1 MLFNSSNFLAFF
13 VVVVFLF
20 FAIPDRFRWILLLF
34 SSYFFYMC
42 WEPSYAILIMTTTF
56 IVYIT
61 GLMMYNKSKRKKKFF
76 VALSLL
82 TNLGILFAFKYYNF
96 FNDSVKDLFGTFG
109 LEYSIPA
116 LNVLLPVG
124 ISFYTFQALGYTID
138 IYRDARKPEKHF
150 GMFALYVSFFPQ
162 LVAGPIERSTRLL
175 PQFHKKVE
183 FNYERVTDGL
193 KLMAWGFFQKL
204 VIADRLGLYVNMVY
218 NNPQAQLSDGT
229 YIFTGLPLLLATYF
243 FAIQIYCD
251 FSGYTDIAIG
261 AAQVMGYELMPNFR
275 RPYFSRTID
284 ELWNRWHMSLI
295 MWFRDYLYIPLG
307 GNRVGKFRYYFN
319 ILLVFTLSGL
329 WHGAQWTFVTW
340 GAMNGVMI
348 SLGRVFSKV
357 KEKTRESVIRVMKK
371 IPFPAYLAAA
381 SLVIL
386 YGLFAGV
393 AGTGITR
400 IPKLGRVLVIS
411 AGGLMIFFAVIK
423 ARGKSKGIDRFFEV
437 GVRLWQVAFTFNLFA
452 LGAIFF
458 RARNMK
464 DAWYVL
470 TNFPG
475 TDLSRILLFFKP
487 MEFLLMFAVIVFIT
501 IIHLIQEKG
510 SIRQMLK
517 SKPLWFRWAVYYLLV
532 ISILLGMHETSQFI
546 YFQF

>member
-1 MLFNSSNFLAFF
+1 MLFNSINFFVFF
-13 VVVVFLF
+13 VVVVFLY
-20 FAIPDRFRWILLLF
+20 FALPHKFRWVLLLI

-42 WEPSYAILIMTTTF
+42 WEPSYAILILTTTF

-61 GLMMYNKSKRKKKFF
+61 GLLMHNKTVRKKKFF
-76 VALSLL
+76 VSLSVL

-96 FNDSVKDLFGTFG
+96 FNSSMKEMFNLFGFG
-109 LEYSIPA
+109 YNIPA

-138 IYRDARKPEKHF
+138 IYRGDREPEKHF
-150 GMFALYVSFFPQ
+150 GIFALYVSFFPQ

-175 PQFHKKVE
+175 PQFFKKVE
-183 FNYERVTDGL
+183 FDYERVTDGL

-204 VIADRLGLYVNMVY
+204 VIADRLGFYVNMVY
-218 NNPQAQLSDGT
+218 QNPQEALPDGT
-229 YIFTGLPLLLATYF
+229 LIFAGLPLLIATYF

-284 ELWNRWHMSLI
+284 ELWRRWHMSLI

-329 WHGAQWTFVTW
+329 WHGSQWTFVIW
-340 GAMNGVMI
+340 GAMNGVLI
-348 SLGRVFSKV
+348 SLGRIFTNV
-357 KEKTRESVIRVMKK
+357 KERTRNRVILTLRK
-371 IPFPAYLAAA
+371 IPAPFYFAGAVL
-381 SLVIL
+381 LIL
-386 YGLFAGV
+386 YLFSGSSIPMIIRIL
-393 AGTGITR
+393 GIAVS
-400 IPKLGRVLVIS
+400 L
-411 AGGLMIFFAVIK
+411 LMIYFAVLK
-423 ARGKSKGIDRFFEV
+423 VMNRDLDRFFEV
-437 GVRLWQVAFTFNLFA
+437 SVKIWQIIFTFNLFA
-452 LGAIFF
+452 LGAVFF
-458 RARNMK
+458 RAK
-464 DAWYVL
+464 SLTDAWFIL
-470 TNFPG
+470 THILG
-475 TDLSRILLFFKP
+475 TDPQYITAGFGLPVFLSMIGV
-487 MEFLLMFAVIVFIT
+487 VIVIAV
-501 IIHLIQEKG
+501 IHLIQEKG

-517 SKPLWFRWAVYYLLV
+517 AKPIWFRWSLYYILI
-532 ISILLGMHETSQFI
+532 ISIFLLMYKTSQFI